1 MKKETTE
8 ENPFIRNPFC
18 IRMKNVSYVSNIEEG
33 HVSIEFAAES
43 APVPQDLL
51 DALSLIEGLRELREP
66 QKGLLYEAVEKEIYR
81 HLNSDALLNLI
92 A

>member
-1 MKKETTE
+1 
-8 ENPFIRNPFC
+8 
-18 IRMKNVSYVSNIEEG
+18 MKNVSYVSNIEDG

-43 APVPQDLL
+43 APIPQDLRDSL
-51 DALSLIEGLRELREP
+51 NLIEGLRELREP
-66 QKGLLYEAVEKEIYR
+66 QKSLLYAAVEEEIYR